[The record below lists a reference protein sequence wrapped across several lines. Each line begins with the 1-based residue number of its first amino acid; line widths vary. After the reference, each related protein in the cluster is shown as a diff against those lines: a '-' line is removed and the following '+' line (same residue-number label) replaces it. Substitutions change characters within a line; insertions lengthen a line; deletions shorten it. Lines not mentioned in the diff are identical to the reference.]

1 MARELQKQAAM
12 PPVNAAIDRFAGTGF
27 PWSWQEAADLAAD
40 KHCGQKKQAEA
51 VPYIAH
57 PVRVALIVS
66 CSFGCCEQ
74 DVVAAALLHDVLEK
88 TDATS
93 EWLRRKVGTTI
104 TGMVECLS
112 KNHGGPESGYWD
124 RLTAASWQIRL
135 IKMADALDH
144 LDCRPGELPRRL
156 KSGNKALE
164 LAFSPEEPLQRAK
177 VLLKRALDAGAMSL
191 ERSAKGG

>member
-1 MARELQKQAAM
+1 M
-12 PPVNAAIDRFAGTGF
+12 PPVTAATHRFAGTGS
-27 PWSWQEAADLAAD
+27 PWIWQQAADLAAS
-40 KHCGQKKQAEA
+40 KHSGQKKHAGA
-51 VPYIAH
+51 APYIAH
-57 PVRVALIVS
+57 PVRVALIAS

-74 DVVAAALLHDVLEK
+74 DVVAAALLHDLLEK
-88 TDATS
+88 TDAS
-93 EWLRRKVGTTI
+93 PEWLRRKVGSTI

-112 KNHGGPESGYWD
+112 KNHGGPESCYWD

-144 LDCRPGELPRRL
+144 LDCRPAELPRRI

-177 VLLKRALDAGAMSL
+177 VLLKKALDAAAVSL
-191 ERSAKGG
+191 ELTAKDAKGT